1 MKRIIA
7 LVLALSMCFGMIIS
21 VSAANPFETRLN
33 LARLIKM
40 LFASDD
46 NEPEFGK
53 LDDGKLIIYVAAN
66 GKKDAKGTEKNPFA
80 TITAA
85 RDAIRTIDKT
95 QYKGIDIVIKAG
107 TYSITESIS
116 LTEEDSGTASCPVR
130 YIGEDGATIVGGVSF
145 TAKDF
150 SPATGYDSKYFPE
163 PDKVY
168 QIDLKQFGYT
178 AEDMAK
184 YLSDKGYFKE
194 LPFLSANAER
204 QTLCRYPNYEWI
216 NIDDAWMVD
225 SFGNET
231 HYTDN
236 DDHIA
241 KEYQADT
248 IVVDYGD
255 EHFERVLSWTSESRK
270 FISGRL
276 RYLWCHD
283 DTVILDINRETD
295 QITVDYAGAYD
306 PVPGTVMYF
315 YNIPEEL
322 DVPGEYY
329 VSEDAILYYY
339 PHDDFATAI
348 LSFPVVNNI
357 IYMNGADYITF
368 ENLVMTS
375 SEGNGIDF
383 TDSDYLTIKDC
394 AISSIKDSGIE
405 GEGLFLTIE
414 GNHVYDTG
422 SDAINIDSGDLSIP
436 SDYNNKAVVRNNY
449 VHDWS
454 RTDVI
459 SYSITVSGINITVS
473 NNTTCNSNS
482 KAIHASTGVN
492 ITVEYNYVFNV
503 LQAVEDC
510 GALSGDGGKHNAN
523 IIFRHN
529 YVHNVGPTAILET
542 IREKNPDFSNVGSVG
557 FYYDGASSY
566 FETYGNVIANID
578 GHGYLSN
585 AGRQNSFHGNL
596 IINCSK
602 DYVWASE
609 YGYGNDEF
617 DDDGR
622 YIPAKT
628 SIRSYVHL
636 AEFKAANPEPS
647 QLILE
652 VDENTDPE
660 NKMVMETPAYITV
673 LNNWCHFNKANREKP
688 ERGTVPYHIEK
699 QVWRYAEDGAID
711 AEQDKLYS
719 TNEHVSVYT
728 GKREAVDVE
737 KLITETAAGVIE
749 ITWEQFQKIGI
760 DPAEWNLDVEIPEK
774 TITFP
779 KG

>member
-7 LVLALSMCFGMIIS
+7 LVLALTMCFGMIIS
-21 VSAANPFETRLN
+21 VSAASPFVKRLN
-33 LARLIKM
+33 LVRLIRTM
-40 LFASDD
+40 FAS
-46 NEPEFGK
+46 NEDAPEFGE
-53 LDDGKLIIYVAAN
+53 LEDGKLIVYVAEN
-66 GKKDAKGTEKNPFA
+66 GKKDATGTEKAPFA

-85 RDAIRTIDKT
+85 RDAIRTMDKS
-95 QYKGIDIVIKAG
+95 QFKGIDVVLKKG
-107 TYSITESIS
+107 TYAVTEAIT
-116 LTEEDSGTASCPVR
+116 LTEEDSGTAACPIR

-150 SPATGYDSKYFPE
+150 APATGEDTKYFPE
-163 PDKVY
+163 ADKIY

-178 AEDMAK
+178 AEAMAE
-184 YLSDKGYFKE
+184 YLAAPGYFKAV
-194 LPFLSANAER
+194 PFLSADAER

-216 NIDDAWMVD
+216 NIDDAWLVD

-231 HYTDN
+231 PYTDN
-236 DDHIA
+236 DSHIA
-241 KEYQADT
+241 KEYQAHT
-248 IVVDYGD
+248 IVVEYGD
-255 EHFERVLSWTSESRK
+255 DHFDRVMSWKSEGHK
-270 FISGRL
+270 YISGRL
-276 RYLWCHD
+276 RYLRCHD
-283 DTVILDINRETD
+283 DTEIINIDTEKD
-295 QITVDYAGAYD
+295 QITVKYVGAYD

-329 VSEDAILYYY
+329 ISEDAILYYY
-339 PHDDFATAI
+339 PGDNFDTAI
-348 LSFPVVNNI
+348 FSFPVVNNI
-357 IYMNGADYITF
+357 FKLESADYITL

-375 SEGNGIDF
+375 SEGDGINF
-383 TDSDYLTIKDC
+383 RDSDYLAIKDC
-394 AISSIKDSGIE
+394 SVSSIKNEGID
-405 GEGLFLTIE
+405 GEGLFLTIT

-422 SDAINIDSGDLSIP
+422 DNGINIDSGDRNIP
-436 SDYNNKAVVRNNY
+436 SDYNNKTIISNNY

-454 RTDVI
+454 KTSVI
-459 SYSITVSGINITVS
+459 AYSITASGINITVS
-473 NNTTCNSNS
+473 HNTTGNSNS
-482 KAIHASTGVN
+482 KAIHAAGGVN
-492 ITVEYNYVFNV
+492 LLFEYNYVFNV

-510 GALSGDGGKHNAN
+510 GALSGDGGKENAN
-523 IIFRHN
+523 VIFRYN

-557 FYYDGASSY
+557 FYYDGSSSY
-566 FETYGNVIANID
+566 YETYGNVIANID

-628 SIRSYVHL
+628 SLPSFVYL
-636 AEFKAANPEPS
+636 DEFKAVNPEPA

-660 NKMVMETPAYITV
+660 DKLVKQTPAYITV
-673 LNNWCHFNKANREKP
+673 LNNWCHYNRGVRDNTRHMGE
-688 ERGTVPYHIEK
+688 PYHIEE
-699 QVWRYAEDGAID
+699 QVWRYAEEGAID
-711 AEQDKLYS
+711 AQQGALYS
-719 TNEHVSVYT
+719 TNDHVSIYNS
-728 GKREAVDVE
+728 KRNDCDI
-737 KLITETAAGVIE
+737 KTLITETAAGVIE
-749 ITWEQFQKIGI
+749 ITWEQFEKIGI
-760 DPAEWNLDVEIPEK
+760 DPTQWNLDVELPEK
-774 TITFP
+774 VVFFP

>member
-1 MKRIIA
+1 MKKIIS
-7 LVLALSMCFGMIIS
+7 LILAISMCLGMIIS
-21 VSAANPFETRLN
+21 VSAANPFESRLN
-33 LARLIKM
+33 LVRLIKM
-40 LFASDD
+40 MFGADE
-46 NEPEFGK
+46 NEPEIGK
-53 LDDGKLIIYVAAN
+53 LDDGKLIVYVDDN
-66 GKKDAKGTEKNPFA
+66 GKKGADGKEKTPFA

-95 QYKGIDIVIKAG
+95 QYKGIDVVIKAG
-107 TYSITESIS
+107 TYPITEAIT
-116 LTEEDSGTASCPVR
+116 LTEEDSGTAACPIR

-150 SPATGYDSKYFPE
+150 APATGYDSKYFPE
-163 PDKVY
+163 ADKIY

-184 YLSDKGYFKE
+184 YLAAPGYFKV

-236 DDHIA
+236 DSHIA
-241 KEYQADT
+241 KEYQAHT
-248 IVVDYGD
+248 IVVDYGE
-255 EHFERVLSWTSESRK
+255 EHFDRVMSWTSEGHK
-270 FISGRL
+270 YISGRL

-283 DTVILDINRETD
+283 DTEIIDINRETD
-295 QITVDYAGAYD
+295 QFTVKYVGAYD
-306 PVPGTVMYF
+306 PEPGTVMYF

-339 PHDDFATAI
+339 PNDDFATAI
-348 LSFPVVNNI
+348 LSFPVASNI
-357 IYMNGADYITF
+357 FELQGADHITL
-368 ENLVMTS
+368 ENLVVTS
-375 SEGNGIDF
+375 SEGNGIYFKDA
-383 TDSDYLTIKDC
+383 DYLTIKDC
-394 AISSIKDSGIE
+394 SVSSIKDSGIK

-414 GNHVYDTG
+414 GNHVHDTG
-422 SDAINIDSGDLSIP
+422 SDAINITSGNVNEP
-436 SDYNNKAVVRNNY
+436 SDYNNKAVIRNNY

-454 RTDVI
+454 RTSVI
-459 SYSITVSGINITVS
+459 SYSITVDGINITVS
-473 NNTTCNSNS
+473 HNTTCNSNS

-492 ITVEYNYVFNV
+492 IIIEYNYVFNV

-510 GALSGDGGKHNAN
+510 GAISGDGGKGNAN
-523 IIFRHN
+523 MVYRYN

-557 FYYDGASSY
+557 FYYDGSSSY

-585 AGRQNSFHGNL
+585 AGRQNNFHGNL

-602 DYVWASE
+602 DYIWASE
-609 YGYGNDEF
+609 YGYGNNEF
-617 DDDGR
+617 DDDGK

-628 SIRSYVHL
+628 GIDSHVFL
-636 AEFKAANPEPS
+636 DEFKAVNPEPA

-660 NKMVMETPAYITV
+660 NKLVKQTPAYITV
-673 LNNWCHFNKANREKP
+673 LNNWCHFNKANRENSS
-688 ERGTVPYHIEK
+688 RGTVPYHIEK

-711 AEQDKLYS
+711 TEVGALYS
-719 TNEHVSVYT
+719 TNDHVSVYT
-728 GKREAVDVE
+728 GKREAVDL
-737 KLITETAAGVIE
+737 KTLITETAAGVIE
-749 ITWEQFQKIGI
+749 ITWEQFESIGI
-760 DPAEWNLDVEIPEK
+760 DPTQWNLDVEIPTK
-774 TITFP
+774 TIAFP